1 MQREFGRGILF
12 FLCLLWL
19 PAIGAA
25 QSQITGQVKD
35 ESGAVIPG
43 VSVEAASP
51 VLIEKLRTVVT
62 DDQGRYTIVDLRPGT
77 YKVTFSLVGFSTI
90 VRDAV
95 ELPGNFTA
103 TVNAD
108 LKVGSLEETVTVSGA
123 TPTVDVQQASRAV
136 VLTRDIIDA
145 LPATRNIMAVGMLVP
160 GVRLGTQ
167 DVGGSN
173 ALSQSSPK
181 VHGVGQTE
189 SVQMVDGMSIQTS
202 EDCVCQVYQDEAIAA
217 EVTVTTSAIPAEV
230 AAGGMRTNSI
240 PKDGGNSIS
249 GAVFVG
255 GTNGTWQ
262 SDNVDDYLRSLN
274 IRKADGISHIQNFN
288 ASMGGPLVKDTLWYF
303 MAARHLAVDKF
314 PANVDQEYIVAPDGE
329 VIRAVNDQLTRNA
342 TLRLTWQLTEK
353 LKFAPMVQ
361 RLWKEVGNS
370 FVFGQDPRVG
380 QQRDPTKANN
390 FFGTAKLSYAANSK
404 LFLEGGFAST
414 YQNMTQQPQVGTG
427 GSFIEDRNDPLFY
440 TRVEKADTTLN
451 INPDCPYS
459 YGCTSWG
466 SSNAGRT
473 QAEGRIWSA
482 SATYVTGSHN
492 FKAGFQ
498 FKTGQDDVL
507 NQRNGDLIANYVN
520 NRPSTATVYNTPANQ
535 KVGIN
540 NDSGIFVQDSWTF
553 KRLTLSPGLRV
564 QWFNASA
571 TEVSM
576 PAGRFA
582 PARFYEE
589 QKDLPNWPHDV
600 APRVSAAYD
609 LFGNGRTA
617 LRGSFGKYYVQH
629 TGFWTKVYANSGQ
642 STDSRAWFDCGLNA
656 AGNAC
661 SGVPRATDNDAIV
674 QIDEIGPS
682 SSSTFGQRSDRNP
695 AADIKRMSNWEYSA
709 AIQHQVASGFSV
721 GFAWY
726 HRSWRDLQVMDRTL
740 IAPSDYTSFQTPM
753 PNFSNDPTLVDSGV
767 LDPNAILT
775 VYNLNAAKRSVFGTA
790 LVDFNSDDQSTYNG
804 LETSFS
810 ARLPRGATLFGGWT
824 ADRNV
829 SVFCATDDDPNGVT
843 GTDKYLGETVMNGGA
858 FCDQGQFGMPLKHE
872 FKVAG
877 NVPLVYGFDTG
888 LAFQSYSGLARVIT
902 WTPAA
907 TLFPGGRTNAETLI
921 LNEPGSLSYP
931 RYNQLDVNIKKNFR
945 SGQKVFTFQVDY
957 FNVLNSNSILTQ
969 NNTIGGSLGQV
980 NSIQLGRMPRIAFQ
994 MKF

>member
-35 ESGAVIPG
+35 ESGAVMPG

-145 LPATRNIMAVGMLVP
+145 LPTTRNIMAVGMLVP

-173 ALSQSSPK
+173 ALSQSSPR

-342 TLRLTWQLTEK
+342 TLRLTWQITDK

-427 GSFIEDRNDPLFY
+427 GSFIEDRNNPLFY

-451 INPDCPYS
+451 INPDCPYLVRLHQL
-459 YGCTSWG
+459 GLQQCRAH
-466 SSNAGRT
+466 AGRRPNLV
-473 QAEGRIWSA
+473 G
-482 SATYVTGSHN
+482 VG
-492 FKAGFQ
+492 
-498 FKTGQDDVL
+498 DVCDRQPQL
-507 NQRNGDLIANYVN
+507 QGWV
-520 NRPSTATVYNTPANQ
+520 P
-535 KVGIN
+535 
-540 NDSGIFVQDSWTF
+540 VQDG
-553 KRLTLSPGLRV
+553 PGRCAQPA
-564 QWFNASA
+564 QW
-571 TEVSM
+571 
-576 PAGRFA
+576 
-582 PARFYEE
+582 
-589 QKDLPNWPHDV
+589 
-600 APRVSAAYD
+600 
-609 LFGNGRTA
+609 
-617 LRGSFGKYYVQH
+617 
-629 TGFWTKVYANSGQ
+629 
-642 STDSRAWFDCGLNA
+642 
-656 AGNAC
+656 
-661 SGVPRATDNDAIV
+661 
-674 QIDEIGPS
+674 
-682 SSSTFGQRSDRNP
+682 RSDRELREQP
-695 AADIKRMSNWEYSA
+695 AEHSDRL
-709 AIQHQVASGFSV
+709 QHARQPEGRHQCRFRNLCSGF
-721 GFAWY
+721 
-726 HRSWRDLQVMDRTL
+726 
-740 IAPSDYTSFQTPM
+740 
-753 PNFSNDPTLVDSGV
+753 
-767 LDPNAILT
+767 
-775 VYNLNAAKRSVFGTA
+775 
-790 LVDFNSDDQSTYNG
+790 
-804 LETSFS
+804 
-810 ARLPRGATLFGGWT
+810 
-824 ADRNV
+824 
-829 SVFCATDDDPNGVT
+829 
-843 GTDKYLGETVMNGGA
+843 
-858 FCDQGQFGMPLKHE
+858 
-872 FKVAG
+872 
-877 NVPLVYGFDTG
+877 
-888 LAFQSYSGLARVIT
+888 
-902 WTPAA
+902 
-907 TLFPGGRTNAETLI
+907 
-921 LNEPGSLSYP
+921 
-931 RYNQLDVNIKKNFR
+931 LDVQTVDTESRPARPVVQCVGDR
-945 SGQKVFTFQVDY
+945 SEHARRALCAGP
-957 FNVLNSNSILTQ
+957 VL
-969 NNTIGGSLGQV
+969 
-980 NSIQLGRMPRIAFQ
+980 
-994 MKF
+994 